1 MGKKDAKAKKEE
13 TPESLPE
20 DLVITP
26 DELLFQRKRA
36 LAEDDRRQT
45 MALDFLFFP

>member
-26 DELLFQRKRA
+26 DELLFQRTRTPACA
-36 LAEDDRRQT
+36 LNWI
-45 MALDFLFFP
+45 FSFSLFNG